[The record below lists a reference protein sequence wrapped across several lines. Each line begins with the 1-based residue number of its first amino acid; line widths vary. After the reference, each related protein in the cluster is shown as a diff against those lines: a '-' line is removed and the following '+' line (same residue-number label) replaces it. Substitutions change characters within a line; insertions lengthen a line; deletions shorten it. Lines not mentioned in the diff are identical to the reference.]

1 MQGNSIVVLDE
12 INRHYID
19 IPANLQWKDIQVK
32 VDDDYL
38 SGDLMSVYGY
48 ETKGVPFR
56 SMKDVLNCPYLSG
69 KTKAYA

>member
-19 IPANLQWKDIQVK
+19 IPANLQWKDIQVN

-48 ETKGVPFR
+48 EKNKGAV
-56 SMKDVLNCPYLSG
+56 
-69 KTKAYA
+69 

>member
-48 ETKGVPFR
+48 EKNKGAV
-56 SMKDVLNCPYLSG
+56 
-69 KTKAYA
+69 